1 MWRVG
6 RLMMLIVV
14 VVVKRKENSNL
25 ETLKYAFT
33 VEPIETGYLLAPLQ
47 VQVQAPVLRRSRMS
61 SLVCAE
67 PDGTL
72 LVTEVNIQRPYIFRG
87 TEPNDE
93 STDATLMTSGTER
106 FVARRYGEGVA
117 PAGTHGFRG
126 ADAAEEEVLVWDT
139 RQPRRAVPEG

>member
-1 MWRVG
+1 MI
-6 RLMMLIVV
+6 MLIVV

-25 ETLKYAFT
+25 ETLKHAIAL
-33 VEPIETGYLLAPLQ
+33 VEPLEAGYLLAPLQ
-47 VQVQAPVLRRSRMS
+47 VQVQAPVLQRSRMS

-72 LVTEVNIQRPYIFRG
+72 LVTEVNVQRPYIFRA

-93 STDATLMTSGTER
+93 STDATLTTSGTER

-117 PAGTHGFRG
+117 PVGTHGFRG

-139 RQPRRAVPEG
+139 RQPRRAVPDG